1 MLCVFI
7 VLSHKPK
14 LAALPLG
21 APSPQKLKGLIVPGG
36 WGGVTLFRQTPL
48 VMAQLVK
55 QSVVRSEEHI

>member
-36 WGGVTLFRQTPL
+36 WGGSHL
-48 VMAQLVK
+48 VPADTTSHGTAGKTKRGQ
-55 QSVVRSEEHI
+55 E

>member
-1 MLCVFI
+1 MLCVSI

-21 APSPQKLKGLIVPGG
+21 APSLQKLKGLIVPGV
-36 WGGVTLFRQTPL
+36 GGVTLFQQTPL

-55 QSVVRSEEHI
+55 QSVVRSEEHV